1 MLVSRLLAAL
11 CMSLRFTNWE
21 ESGVAVRDPW
31 RRLLGVVLCVGAA
44 FVATGC
50 ATLGRVL
57 LVDEDN
63 ARPSRS
69 LAALAQQGDLHPGD
83 LIHVTT
89 WTGGAIDGLFGGVT
103 GTAETADTMIVKS
116 SGRDLRLQESA
127 IRAVRKRSSLAG
139 SVGSRTVTFAAWGAI
154 LGTVAWFWRPHDPPC
169 SKEDLNCLQAE
180 EDVVVLRDIPPLI
193 AASAMTG
200 AAVGLFWRPMKLV
213 FAGQA
218 PRVVLRPYLTPHR
231 AEIRVAYSLERVL
244 P

>member
-1 MLVSRLLAAL
+1 LGG
-11 CMSLRFTNWE
+11 F
-21 ESGVAVRDPW
+21 GVAVRDPW

-50 ATLGRVL
+50 ATLDRVL
-57 LVDEDN
+57 LLDEDS
-63 ARPSRS
+63 ARPSHS
-69 LAALAQQGDLHPGD
+69 LAALAQQGDLNPGD
-83 LIHVTT
+83 LVHVTT
-89 WTGGAIDGLFGGVT
+89 SADGAIDGLFGGVT
-103 GTAETADTMIVKS
+103 GTAATSEETMIVKS
-116 SGRDLRLQESA
+116 SGRELQLPEAA
-127 IRAVRKRSSLAG
+127 IRAAWKRSSLAG

-169 SKEDLNCLQAE
+169 SKEDWNCLQAE

-218 PRVVLRPYLTPHR
+218 PRVVLRPYFTPHR
-231 AEIRVAYSLERVL
+231 AEIRVAYSLEKVL